1 MVARVTLRRC
11 PACATFYDKKTGDC
25 PNCGCPP
32 GVYSSHLVKARLDSH
47 LWGQAAAAHDT
58 QRKYD
63 AIQRGY
69 EIPPTKEQRKAA
81 REIVRDLM

>member
-1 MVARVTLRRC
+1 MTLTRC
-11 PACATFYDKKTGDC
+11 MSPADHVDRFYDRKLGGC
-25 PNCGCPP
+25 PECGCPAGAQNP
-32 GVYSSHLVKARLDSH
+32 HLYKARLDSH
-47 LWGQAAAAHDT
+47 LWGQAAAARDT

-69 EIPPTKEQRKAA
+69 EIPPDKHQRKLA